1 MTLIQH
7 LRAGAVLRYRQGFGF
22 YAVRQGRQISV
33 DQDEAEAAIRAGR
46 VRPESKEADKF
57 GVYHFALTNQGAK
70 TCA

>member
-1 MTLIQH
+1 MAMTLIQH

-33 DQDEAEAAIRAGR
+33 DQDEAEAAIRARR

-57 GVYHFALTNQGAK
+57 GVFHFALTNRETA
-70 TCA
+70 

>member
-22 YAVRQGRQISV
+22 YVVRQGKTTSV
-33 DQDEAEAAIRAGR
+33 NQSEAESAIRAGR

-57 GVYHFALTNQGAK
+57 GVYHFALTNKETA
-70 TCA
+70 

>member
-22 YAVRQGRQISV
+22 YVVRQGKTTSV
-33 DQDEAEAAIRAGR
+33 NQSEAESAIRAGR

-57 GVYHFALTNQGAK
+57 GVFHFALTNRELA
-70 TCA
+70 